1 MEISPYL
8 VFDGHCAEA
17 FAFYEKVLGGTVVMK
32 QTFGESPA
40 KDHVPPAWADKMIH
54 VRLVV
59 GNEALMGSD
68 APPPQFAQ
76 PQGTSVSITVASPAE
91 AERIFMALS
100 EGGKITM
107 PFGKTFW
114 SPGFGMA
121 VDRFGTPWI
130 VNSEQQ

>member
-8 VFDGHCAEA
+8 VFDGNCAEA
-17 FAFYEKVLGGTVVMK
+17 FTFYAKVLGGTIVMK

-40 KDHVPPAWADKMIH
+40 KDHVPPAWADKVIH
-54 VRLVV
+54 VRMTV
-59 GNEALMGSD
+59 GGEVLMGSD

-76 PQGTSVSITVASPAE
+76 PQGMSVSITAATPAD
-91 AERIFMALS
+91 AERIFTALADN
-100 EGGKITM
+100 GKVTM

-121 VDRFGTPWI
+121 VDRFGTPWM
-130 VNSEQQ
+130 VNSEQK